1 MPVRRDPSADYPVRT
16 GDGDIIVA
24 WPHDPAWTRPE
35 RPAERDPG
43 PDYPV
48 FDGNGQVII
57 AVPYEG
63 YGSEVEPFVPE
74 MLDTYVV
81 PDMPPLPPQLLLD
94 TTFENAAMWS
104 LHSSWAITGVP
115 GGRAL
120 THTAGAFGRATAA
133 GAAFNAGSGTDYV
146 MPYEVFDQTSASMT
160 QGARGVVNEPG
171 ATNAN
176 RNMSTDGLY
185 RGWISPHNVVPH
197 LAHIYGRTLAQTQFQ
212 IDGGN
217 VWAGSVRNP
226 GLYDVTTIRSLPT
239 LVLVVAGQSNAEGYG
254 EGDVS
259 VSLDPWHPNIWMC
272 PPINYSYY
280 GAKANI
286 ATVALDPLI
295 HNGSPGQKVGP
306 AMAMARRLVSLTGG
320 AIRVV
325 IVPVAKTGT
334 TLVGTNA
341 QWDPDTTL
349 TGAENRLF
357 DRAVATTN
365 AAIAQITNHIGTMMF
380 WSQGEADWQNYAT
393 YPAAF
398 ANFCARFKTATGITD
413 MPVIIAGGV
422 IADTGSPGA
431 LVTMQRTLDKAS
443 GHANSLPYV
452 TYFDGPTG
460 TANINVG
467 DTVHFNTPAQ
477 RVRGDYAGQLAYNE
491 GKNGRTWWV

>member
-1 MPVRRDPSADYPVRT
+1 M
-16 GDGDIIVA
+16 
-24 WPHDPAWTRPE
+24 
-35 RPAERDPG
+35 
-43 PDYPV
+43 

-57 AVPYEG
+57 ATPYEG

-74 MLDTYVV
+74 MLSAYTV
-81 PDMPPLPPQLLLD
+81 PDVPALPPQLLPDPTLS
-94 TTFENAAMWS
+94 NPAAWS
-104 LHSSWAITGVP
+104 LQASWSLSGN
-115 GGRAL
+115 AL
-120 THTAGAFGRATAA
+120 THAATAFGRATAV
-133 GAAFNAGSGTDYV
+133 GVNAGSGTDYV
-146 MPYEVFDQTSASMT
+146 MPYEVFDQTSASTT

-176 RNMSTDGLY
+176 RNRSTDALY

-217 VWAGSVRNP
+217 VWAGSIRNP

-259 VSLDPWHPNIWMC
+259 VALDPWHPNIWMC
-272 PPINYSYY
+272 PPISYSYY
-280 GAKANI
+280 GAQANI
-286 ATVALDPLI
+286 ATVALDPLV

-334 TLVGTNA
+334 TLVGA
-341 QWDPDTTL
+341 DAHWSPDTTL

-357 DRAVATTN
+357 ERAVATTL
-365 AAIAQITNHIGTMMF
+365 AAIGQITNRIGTMML
-380 WSQGEADWQNYAT
+380 WSQGEADWKDYAT

-398 ANFCARFKTATGITD
+398 ANFCARFKSATGITD

-422 IADTGSPGA
+422 IADAGSPGA

-443 GHANSLPYV
+443 GSPNSLPYV

-460 TANINVG
+460 AANINVG

-477 RVRGDYAGQLAYNE
+477 RIRGDYAGQLAYVE
-491 GKNGRTWWV
+491 GMTGRSWWV

>member
-1 MPVRRDPSADYPVRT
+1 MPARRDPSADYPVMT
-16 GDGDIIVA
+16 GDGSIIVA
-24 WPHDPAWTRPE
+24 RPHDLAWTRPE
-35 RPAERDPG
+35 RPVERDPG

-48 FDGNGQVII
+48 LNADGGVIVQEPYAGYTSGSVPEFVPQMLATY
-57 AVPYEG
+57 AVPA
-63 YGSEVEPFVPE
+63 
-74 MLDTYVV
+74 
-81 PDMPPLPPQLLLD
+81 MPALPPQLLPDPGL
-94 TTFENAAMWS
+94 TTPAAWS
-104 LHSSWAITGVP
+104 LHASWSVSGN
-115 GGRAL
+115 AL
-120 THTAGAFGRATAA
+120 THTATAFGRATAV
-133 GAAFNAGSGTDYV
+133 GVDAGSGTDYV
-146 MPYEVFDQTSASMT
+146 MPYEVFDQTSGSMT
-160 QGARGVVNEPG
+160 LGARGVVYEPG
-171 ATNAN
+171 AANAN
-176 RNMSTDGLY
+176 RNVSTDNLY
-185 RGWISPHNVVPH
+185 RGWVAPHNVRPH
-197 LAHIYGRTLAQTQFQ
+197 LAHIYGRTLAQVQFQ
-212 IDGGN
+212 FDGGN
-217 VWAGSVRNP
+217 TWAGSIRNP
-226 GLYDVTTIRSLPT
+226 GLYDVTAIRSLPT

-259 VSLDPWHPNIWMC
+259 ASLDPWHPNIWMC

-280 GAKANI
+280 GAKANV

-334 TLVGTNA
+334 TLVGTDAHWN
-341 QWDPDTTL
+341 PDTTL

-398 ANFCARFKTATGITD
+398 ANFCDRFKTATSIID

-443 GHANSLPYV
+443 GSPNSLPYV

-460 TANINVG
+460 AANINVG

>member
-1 MPVRRDPSADYPVRT
+1 MPVHRDPSADYPVRN
-16 GDGDIIVA
+16 GDGDIIV
-24 WPHDPAWTRPE
+24 AWTRPE

-57 AVPYEG
+57 AVPYGG

-81 PDMPPLPPQLLLD
+81 PDMPSLPPQMLPNPALD
-94 TTFENAAMWS
+94 DPAAWT
-104 LHSSWAITGVP
+104 LG
-115 GGRAL
+115 
-120 THTAGAFGRATAA
+120 AGWTLDGDGASHAAGSFGRLTALNVDP
-133 GAAFNAGSGTDYV
+133 GTGTDYV
-146 MPYEVFDQTSASMT
+146 MPYEVFDQTSASTT
-160 QGARGVVNEPG
+160 QGARGAVNEPG

-176 RNMSTDGLY
+176 RNRSTDNLY

-197 LAHIYGRTLAQTQFQ
+197 LAHIHDRTLAQTQFQ

-217 VWAGSVRNP
+217 IWAGSVRNP

-254 EGDVS
+254 QGDVS

-272 PPINYSYY
+272 PPISYTYY

-334 TLVGTNA
+334 TLVGTDA
-341 QWDPDTTL
+341 LWDPDTTL

-413 MPVIIAGGV
+413 MPVVIAGGV

-460 TANINVG
+460 TANVNAG